1 MGSRNGK
8 HANEKENNKRKSHFR
23 RIFQI
28 NQTPRPLSYAGT
40 NEYYQED
47 QLAAR
52 PMSMIDV
59 GPLDDHFDL
68 NPNVPVETMSSN
80 APSTSG
86 KYFFLSFFSLL

>member
-8 HANEKENNKRKSHFR
+8 HANEKENNKRRSHFR

-28 NQTPRPLSYAGT
+28 NNTPRPLSYAGT
-40 NEYYQED
+40 NQYFQED
-47 QLAAR
+47 QLSTR

-59 GPLDDHFDL
+59 GPFDDNSDL
-68 NPNVPVETMSSN
+68 NPNNPCETMSST

-86 KYFFLSFFSLL
+86 KNLSS